1 MPTTEQLLTPL
12 RHCTDRARFL
22 GTLQEAARAAIDV
35 VAPQRSLSAN
45 EKDGTVTVAAHPGF
59 NHCRL
64 TRGAERQVAE
74 RLGIPVAYADRLRA
88 DHPDLWA
95 HNVSTL
101 AQRDARTALY
111 RMWQAEEGWVMRAV
125 LSDRYETY
133 DNWSILQALSGG
145 LAAAGTELAAMEV
158 EADLTPD
165 RFRMRLAC
173 PSVELAVPELLE
185 GYRYPFDARRTDTTH
200 APPPQGYTPPVL
212 WAGLEIS
219 NSETGNGAFQIV
231 PRAVVLICR
240 NGLTRTTDAI
250 RAVHLGGRLEQGL
263 VQWSE
268 ETRRLNQ
275 ELLTSKVVDAVRQF
289 VSVDYLRRIVDDL
302 RAAKGIE
309 VARPSEAVSRVQVAA
324 GLSEAETQAVMD
336 AFLRG
341 GDTTL
346 FGLGQAVTAAAQTV
360 ESSDRQVEMEAA
372 FWNIVGNAQLAAA

>member
-1 MPTTEQLLTPL
+1 MTITTERLLTPL
-12 RHCTDRARFL
+12 RHCTDRAHFL

-35 VAPQRSLSAN
+35 VAPQRSMTASA
-45 EKDGTVTVAAHPGF
+45 KDGTVTVAAHPGF
-59 NHCRL
+59 QGCRL

-74 RLGIPVAYADRLRA
+74 RLGIPLNFADRLRA

-95 HNVSTL
+95 HNVTQL
-101 AQRDARTALY
+101 AARDARTALY
-111 RMWQAEEGWVMRAV
+111 RMWQTEEGWLMRAV

-133 DNWSILQALSGG
+133 DNWSILQALSSG
-145 LAAAGTELAAMEV
+145 LAAAGEDLAQMEV

-165 RFRMRLAC
+165 RFRLRLAC
-173 PSVELAVPELLE
+173 PSVELAVPDLLE
-185 GYRYPFDARRTDTTH
+185 GYRYPFDARNPGH
-200 APPPQGYTPPVL
+200 VPPPDGYVPPVL
-212 WAGLEIS
+212 WAGLEIA

-240 NGLTRTTDAI
+240 NGLTRAVDAM

-263 VQWSE
+263 VQWSD
-268 ETRRLNQ
+268 ETRRLNM

-289 VSVDYLRRIVDDL
+289 VSVDYLQRIVADL
-302 RAAKGIE
+302 RAAKGVE
-309 VARPSEAVSRVQVAA
+309 VERPSAAVERVQVAA
-324 GLSEAETQAVMD
+324 GLTEAETQAVMD

-360 ESSDRQVEMEAA
+360 ESSDRQVELEAA
-372 FWNIVGNAQLAAA
+372 FWDVVGNLNLAAA